1 MAYIKFILNQRQV
14 NNTGNTTH
22 ATISRIESDMADVNL
37 YEINLILHALS
48 AGGAKP
54 VEDKDRG
61 FTYSFSFALGE

>member
-1 MAYIKFILNQRQV
+1 MGYIKFILSRREIDADD
-14 NNTGNTTH
+14 NTVK
-22 ATISRIESDMADVNL
+22 ASLSRIESDMADVNL

-61 FTYSFSFALGE
+61 FAYSFSFALGE

>member
-1 MAYIKFILNQRQV
+1 MSYIKFKLSTREIDAD
-14 NNTGNTTH
+14 GNTVKTSL
-22 ATISRIESDMADVNL
+22 SRIESDMADVNL

-61 FTYSFSFALGE
+61 FAYSFSFALGE